1 MAKKQFRGVI
11 AFDFDV
17 DQENYKMFGA
27 LETALEKH
35 MALFA
40 ERLAEGKMDGEFELS
55 KHVSVENPQSHFRD
69 RRGPTGPV
77 EMMVFRGGRGDNSK
91 LSNAQIDRFVK
102 MGKRLAQG
110 HEFSESE
117 MKRYASY
124 KLKADKQG
132 IVTGAPEIG
141 SPKMTVGTGTAR
153 RGVYT
158 KTIKMPK
165 KFADL
170 IKNHTARDKL
180 VKTTKRKINVHTTM
194 KVDTGEFSLLDG
206 LKAKFSGSVTPKEVE
221 SLYALLKQARSNTE
235 SNPEAVTMDDVQAV
249 AAELGLDGDQIS
261 QFRSDAEAVV
271 RQVS

>member
-17 DQENYKMFGA
+17 DQENYRMFGA

-91 LSNAQIDRFVK
+91 LSKAQIDRFVE

-153 RGVYT
+153 RGIYT

-165 KFADL
+165 KLSDI
-170 IKNHTARDKL
+170 IKRRAIDRAK
-180 VKTTKRKINVHTTM
+180 VGSIKSFNVHTTM

-206 LKAKFSGSVTPKEVE
+206 LKAKLSGSVTPKEVE
-221 SLYALLKQARSNTE
+221 SLYALLKQARLNTE